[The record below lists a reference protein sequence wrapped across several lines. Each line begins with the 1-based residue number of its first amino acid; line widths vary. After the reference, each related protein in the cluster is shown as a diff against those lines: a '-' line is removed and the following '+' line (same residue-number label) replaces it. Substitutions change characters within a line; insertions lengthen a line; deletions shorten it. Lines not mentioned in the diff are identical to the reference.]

1 MKKTDQLQIRLDEI
15 SEWEETFFSYEA
27 TDLKTTYSR
36 WTEQVFDQLSEKT
49 KERWLTAMDT
59 CLLHLQAWLHHSRSY
74 EETKRRVISH
84 ARTFDPTISTI
95 DDLQSLPLEQL
106 DYLADQ
112 LMAKQRLL
120 ALGQGGL
127 TGMGGAFLLLSDL
140 PALAI
145 IQLRSLQHLALVYGY
160 DVRRPVELMNMLKLF
175 YVATIPKSYQANEW
189 DKLLN
194 EVENQ
199 ERDHVF
205 YSGDDAIMQD
215 AIFEQLTKQLVK
227 SFVITM
233 LKKKLIQG
241 VPLVGMAVGAGMN
254 YRFSQQ
260 VIDVGQHFYQKRRL
274 IEEM

>member
-1 MKKTDQLQIRLDEI
+1 MKKTDQLQIRLHEI
-15 SEWEETFFSYEA
+15 NEWEEAFFSYEA
-27 TDLKTTYSR
+27 TDFKTTYSR

-74 EETKRRVISH
+74 EEAKRRVISH

-140 PALAI
+140 PALAV

-189 DKLLN
+189 DKLLS

-241 VPLVGMAVGAGMN
+241 VPLVGMAVGAGLN

>member
-1 MKKTDQLQIRLDEI
+1 MRKTDQLQIRLHEI
-15 SEWEETFFSYEA
+15 NEWEESFFSFEEA
-27 TDLKTTYSR
+27 DVKTTYSR
-36 WTEQVFDQLSEKT
+36 WSEQVFDQLGEKR
-49 KERWLTAMDT
+49 KQKWLTAIDT

-84 ARTFDPTISTI
+84 ARTFDPAISSI
-95 DDLQSLPLEQL
+95 DDLQNLPLEQL

-127 TGMGGAFLLLSDL
+127 SGMGGAFLLLSDL
-140 PALAI
+140 PALAV

-160 DVRRPVELMNMLKLF
+160 DVRRPVELMNLLKLF

-189 DKLLN
+189 DKLIN
-194 EVENQ
+194 EVEEQ
-199 ERDHVF
+199 DRDHVF

-227 SFVITM
+227 AFVITM
-233 LKKKLIQG
+233 FKKKLIQG

-260 VIDVGQHFYQKRRL
+260 VIEVGQHFYQKRRL
-274 IEEM
+274 LEEL

>member
-1 MKKTDQLQIRLDEI
+1 MKKTDQLQIRLHEI
-15 SEWEETFFSYEA
+15 NEWEEAFFSYEA
-27 TDLKTTYSR
+27 TDFKTTYSR

-59 CLLHLQAWLHHSRSY
+59 CLLHLHAWLHHSRSY

-120 ALGQGGL
+120 ALGQGGV

-140 PALAI
+140 PALAV

-241 VPLVGMAVGAGMN
+241 VPLVGMAVGAGLN